1 MAGDILRRL
10 ERKKPNRELEAAGA
24 LEWEEEDIPEPKPV
38 GALEWEEE
46 DDPGPDRSATF
57 GDSDRTPRDW
67 GRRNWKGIFD
77 PREWHFK

>member
-10 ERKKPNRELEAAGA
+10 ERKKPNRELEAA
-24 LEWEEEDIPEPKPV
+24 